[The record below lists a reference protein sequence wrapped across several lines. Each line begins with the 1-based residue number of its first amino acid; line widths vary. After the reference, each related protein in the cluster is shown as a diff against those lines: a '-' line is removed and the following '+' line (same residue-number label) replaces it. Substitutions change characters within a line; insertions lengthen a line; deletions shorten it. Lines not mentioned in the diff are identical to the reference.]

1 MPNQLLTL
9 SDITPKALPILANK
23 SRLMDKVNR
32 QYDERFA
39 IDGRKIGGTANLR
52 LPIRVIGTFGAA
64 LNVEPATENFLPI
77 SINYQFHTDL
87 QFPTIALELSAD
99 DFSNRY
105 AKPCCVAIANR
116 LDSDG
121 AFFAYQNTA
130 QRLGVPQQRPT
141 SYLNFS
147 DSRATLVSEGMA
159 FDDVEPVAMLH
170 PFAHSSMADSLKGLL
185 NPQRD
190 ISKTYETGMVAKST
204 AGADWFEDPNIAA
217 YTTGTLTG
225 TPVLAGVTA
234 AAGGSGIMTSG
245 WNQSGVFNL
254 SGLTNT
260 AAQCFV
266 GDTIQVAG
274 LFPVNPQSRVQY
286 ISPAPGGLKQFV
298 VLPPGGYATM
308 TGPQPPGL
316 QFNTATL
323 AAGTFNA
330 TTGQY
335 TSSGSGTLSLTVGD
349 PAIIG
354 GQFQNAKAGAAF
366 TSTPAVTINN
376 GYASGLL
383 STENLYFHRD
393 FMGMVMVDLPLP
405 RSVEECYRA
414 TDKDLG
420 ISMRILTDY
429 TVNNDAEPTRIDVA
443 YGYGSIYRSMGA
455 RVSG

>member
-9 SDITPKALPILANK
+9 SDITPGALPILANK
-23 SRLMDKVNR
+23 SRLVDKINR
-32 QYDERFA
+32 QYDKRFA
-39 IDGRKIGGTANLR
+39 IEGRKIGGTANLR

-99 DFSNRY
+99 DFNNRY
-105 AKPCCVAIANR
+105 VKPCCVAIANR

-121 AFFAYQNTA
+121 SFFAYQNTA

-159 FDDVEPVAMLH
+159 FDDIEPVAMLH

-234 AAGGSGIMTSG
+234 AVGGSAIMTSG
-245 WNQSGVFNL
+245 WNQTGIFNL
-254 SGLTNT
+254 SGLTNS

-298 VLPPGGYATM
+298 VLPPAGYAPM

-316 QFNTATL
+316 QFNTSTL
-323 AAGTFNA
+323 TAGTFNA

-354 GQFQNAKAGAAF
+354 GQYQNAKAGTAF

-414 TDKDLG
+414 TDEELG

-443 YGYGSIYRSMGA
+443 YGYGSIYRSMGS

>member
-9 SDITPKALPILANK
+9 VDITPKALPILANK
-23 SRLMDKVNR
+23 CRLVDKINR
-32 QYDERFA
+32 QYDKRFG
-39 IDGRKIGGTANLR
+39 IEGRKIGGTANLR

-99 DFSNRY
+99 DFSQRY
-105 AKPCCVAIANR
+105 VKPCCVAIANR

-121 AFFAYQNTA
+121 SFFAYQNTA
-130 QRLGVPQQRPT
+130 QRLGTPAQRPT

-147 DSRATLVSEGMA
+147 DSRAMLVSEGMA
-159 FDDVEPVAMLH
+159 FDDIEPVAMLH
-170 PFAHSSMADSLKGLL
+170 PFAQSSMADSLKGLL

-204 AGADWFEDPNIAA
+204 AGADWFEDPNITS
-217 YTTGTLTG
+217 YSLGTLTG
-225 TPVLAGVTA
+225 SPVLAGVTT
-234 AAGGSGIMTSG
+234 AAGGSAIMTSG
-245 WNQSGVFNL
+245 WAQSGVFNL

-274 LFPVNPQSRVQY
+274 LFPVNPQSRVRY
-286 ISPAPGGLKQFV
+286 TSPAPGGLKQFV
-298 VLPPGGYATM
+298 VLPPAGYAPM
-308 TGPQPPGL
+308 VGPQPPGL

-330 TTGQY
+330 ATGQY
-335 TSSGSGTLSLTVGD
+335 TSSGSGTLAVTVGD
-349 PAIIG
+349 PAITG
-354 GQFQNAKAGAAF
+354 GQFQNTFASSAF
-366 TSTPAVTINN
+366 TGTPAVTINN
-376 GYASGLL
+376 GFASGLL

-405 RSVEECYRA
+405 RSVEESYRS
-414 TDKDLG
+414 TDEDLG
-420 ISMRILTDY
+420 ISLRIITDY
-429 TVNNDAEPTRIDVA
+429 TINNDAEPTRIDVA
-443 YGYGSIYRSMGA
+443 YGYGSIYRSMGT
-455 RVSG
+455 RLSG

>member
-9 SDITPKALPILANK
+9 VDITPKALPILAN
-23 SRLMDKVNR
+23 SCIFVDKINR
-32 QYDERFA
+32 QYDERFG
-39 IDGRKIGGTANLR
+39 IEGRKIGGTANLR

-99 DFSNRY
+99 DFSARY
-105 AKPCCVAIANR
+105 VKPCCVAIGNR

-121 AFFAYQNTA
+121 AFFGYQNTA
-130 QRLGVPQQRPT
+130 QRLGTPQQRPT

-147 DSRATLVSEGMA
+147 DSRALLVSEGMS
-159 FDDVEPVAMLH
+159 FDDIKPAAVLH
-170 PFAHSSMADSLKGLL
+170 PFAQSSMADSLKGLL

-190 ISKTYETGMVAKST
+190 ISRTYETGMVAKDT
-204 AGADWFEDPNIAA
+204 AGADWFEDPNIPS
-217 YTTGTLTG
+217 YTLGTLTG
-225 TPVLAGVTA
+225 TPVLAGITTS
-234 AAGGSGIMTSG
+234 AGGSAIISSG
-245 WNQSGVFNL
+245 WGQTGYLNL
-254 SGLTNT
+254 SGLTNS
-260 AAQCFV
+260 AAQCVV

-274 LFPVNPQSRVQY
+274 LYPVNPQSRVRY
-286 ISPAPGGLKQFV
+286 MSPAPGGLKQFV
-298 VLPPGGYATM
+298 VLPPAGYGPM
-308 TGPQPPGL
+308 VGPQPPGL
-316 QFNTATL
+316 AFAPATL
-323 AAGTFNA
+323 SAGTFNVA
-330 TTGQY
+330 TGQY
-335 TSSGSGTLSLTVGD
+335 TSSGSGTLQVLVGD

-354 GQFQNAKAGAAF
+354 GQFQNTYASSAF
-366 TSTPAVTINN
+366 TGAPAVTINN

-405 RSVEECYRA
+405 RSVEESYRA

-420 ISMRILTDY
+420 ISMRIITDY
-429 TVNNDAEPTRIDVA
+429 TINNDAEPTRIDVA
-443 YGYGSIYRSMGA
+443 YGYGSIYRSMGT